1 MRIGTDENS
10 GTGTALLNREIL
22 FTGGIRTF
30 LLRRSREQTLQ
41 WLDMVY
47 SVIPDLSKRWCIR
60 SLLPNQFSRYGL
72 VLHARTE
79 TLGNVIL
86 KFIPGFVG
94 RFERELE
101 AMRILPKS
109 YMCQPIDV
117 VEDAGC
123 MVLKEIVPASYASF
137 GETKK
142 LNTFF
147 SHVIRDAV
155 PWADA
160 MHLRYIPDYYDEL
173 TEKIRSCDTMPYGR
187 EQIRP
192 ELIEAAELYWKVFRN
207 ARRYVLHGDL
217 HENNILDDGRRFYGI
232 DPNGMLGPVELECVR
247 FIRNDVRNHP
257 DIGFEQ
263 RFEILLRHFS
273 RFVDLSRLLDS
284 FIIDMAFCT
293 YNSVFEN
300 EDPKETL
307 DDLELIR
314 IAKEWKK
321 RAELR
326 SVCIHR
332 SGSPGL
338 SER

>member
-10 GTGTALLNREIL
+10 GTSTVALNREIL
-22 FTGGIRTF
+22 ITEGIRTF

-41 WLDMVY
+41 WLDMIY
-47 SVIPDLSKRWCIR
+47 SIIPELIRRWRIR

-72 VLHARTE
+72 VLHAKTE
-79 TLGNVIL
+79 TLGKVIL

-101 AMRILPKS
+101 AMKILPGS
-109 YMCQPIDV
+109 YMCELIDV
-117 VEDAGC
+117 AEEFGC
-123 MVLKEIVPASYASF
+123 MLLKEIVPACYASF
-137 GETKK
+137 GETEK

-155 PWADA
+155 PWNDA
-160 MHLRYIPDYYDEL
+160 MHLRHIPDYYDEL
-173 TEKIRSCDTMPYGR
+173 TDKIRNCAAMPYGR
-187 EQIRP
+187 EQIEP
-192 ELIEAAELYWKVFRN
+192 ELIEAAELYRAGFQN

-217 HENNILDDGRRFYGI
+217 HENNILDDGKRFYGI
-232 DPNGMLGPVELECVR
+232 DPNGMLGPIELECVR

-257 DIGFEQ
+257 EDGFEQ
-263 RFEILLRHFS
+263 RFETLLRHFS
-273 RFVDLSRLLDS
+273 RFVELDRLLDI

-314 IAKEWKK
+314 IAKDWKK
-321 RAELR
+321 QNAL
-326 SVCIHR
+326 
-332 SGSPGL
+332 L
-338 SER
+338 TL